1 MLVPAIPPPPH
12 THTTRYDLFADED
25 SAKRKVLIGALRYY
39 AHTNGASLH
48 CYSRRDKVLQ
58 LHYRALMNHHAF
70 RTPAKKSNQ
79 LDSTKAVVIPAGSD
93 SMRKTVN
100 TDKQPINTSKQPINT
115 GGERFHA

>member
-39 AHTNGASLH
+39 AHANGASLH

-93 SMRKTVN
+93 SMRKTGPAESICN
-100 TDKQPINTSKQPINT
+100 T
-115 GGERFHA
+115 E